1 MAFSTVFTEFQANLE
16 TLSEKEDEE
25 EECGTNSQETQAQLP
40 MLNDESL
47 KSIQNGDDVTRT
59 SQNQLRSK
67 RVSIGPTTTRVSEQ
81 RDDVT
86 PSTSSKGRNYIL
98 KAITPSIGSSTHK
111 ITRAKT
117 WINLKEYIH
126 VHVVKSRTFDNI
138 ESAKDAQVHSV

>member
-1 MAFSTVFTEFQANLE
+1 MEFQANLE

-59 SQNQLRSK
+59 PQNQLRSK
-67 RVSIGPTTTRVSEQ
+67 RVSIGPTTTRVPEQ
-81 RDDVT
+81 RNDVT
-86 PSTSSKGRNYIL
+86 PSTSSKDRNYIL
-98 KAITPSIGSSTHK
+98 KAISPSIGSSSTAHN